1 MPSSQI
7 QQDPPI
13 TSPIPTSTQHITQ
26 LDINP
31 AHTSHECLH
40 SGSNDQFTHSAGA
53 DFRVAQQMNGTCS
66 VLTKKCYSI
75 SIDIEAVNLS
85 TGGALPPHQLFTPNE
100 GMQGDV

>member
-13 TSPIPTSTQHITQ
+13 TSPIPTSTQHIAQ

-40 SGSNDQFTHSAGA
+40 SGSNGQFTHGAGA
-53 DFRVAQQMNGTCS
+53 ENAARAIHLFQGCATNEWHAQRFNTEILQQ
-66 VLTKKCYSI
+66 I
-75 SIDIEAVNLS
+75 S
-85 TGGALPPHQLFTPNE
+85 
-100 GMQGDV
+100 